1 MSSIVGQPIGRETN
15 EYKWVTAVIRS
26 VEKHSGR
33 KSRWNGEVHEEL
45 NPEASGSAHDKG
57 TMTVSVAKVLKPVSD
72 AYTVGR
78 PLNDAEL
85 LALRDAI
92 VTVVH
97 EAEHLTHGLGEVGA
111 PSAVSAYSP
120 EALVI
125 EEGLT
130 EDRAHRQVNAV
141 IHDLGMHVANPELLT
156 TKTFN
161 SYPAYT
167 AATEELI
174 KGTAQVTGLRP
185 SEVRTALEGADRT
198 QRLAV
203 IADLVIDK
211 RMGDVLPA
219 QDRDAVRTQL
229 VNTMRPHLA
238 AVESVQSS
246 KAHSEES
253 KTNGGRQAAQLAV
266 TALSTTAADLESK
279 YRDAAIAQPPP
290 SADVDHLRKFL
301 GSGTPGQS
309 YRANH
314 ESAVPDNVRQL
325 SQRRDQ
331 SQARE

>member
-26 VEKHSGR
+26 VQKHSGR
-33 KSRWNGEVHEEL
+33 PSRFNGELHEEL
-45 NPEASGSAHDKG
+45 NPEAVGSAHDKG
-57 TMTVSVAKVLKPVSD
+57 AMTVSAANVLKPVSH

-78 PLNDAEL
+78 PLDDAEL

-97 EAEHLTHGLGEVGA
+97 EAEHLTHELGDESAPGA
-111 PSAVSAYSP
+111 VPVYSP
-120 EALVI
+120 EAMVI

-130 EDRAHRQVNAV
+130 EDWAHRHANAV
-141 IHDLGMHVANPELLT
+141 IHDLGMHVANPDLLT
-156 TKTFN
+156 TETFD

-167 AATEELI
+167 AATDELI
-174 KGTAQVTGLRP
+174 KGTAHLTGLRP
-185 SEVRTALEGADRT
+185 SEVRTALEQADRT
-198 QRLAV
+198 QRLGA

-211 RMGDVLPA
+211 QLGDVMPA

-229 VNTMRPHLA
+229 VNAMRPHLA
-238 AVESVQSS
+238 VVENVQSS
-246 KAHSEES
+246 EAQSDVGKSI
-253 KTNGGRQAAQLAV
+253 GGHQAAQRTV
-266 TALSTTAADLESK
+266 TALSTTAADLENR
-279 YRDAAIAQPPP
+279 YRDAALAQAAPA
-290 SADVDHLRKFL
+290 ADVDHLRKFL
-301 GSGTPGQS
+301 GSGMPGQS